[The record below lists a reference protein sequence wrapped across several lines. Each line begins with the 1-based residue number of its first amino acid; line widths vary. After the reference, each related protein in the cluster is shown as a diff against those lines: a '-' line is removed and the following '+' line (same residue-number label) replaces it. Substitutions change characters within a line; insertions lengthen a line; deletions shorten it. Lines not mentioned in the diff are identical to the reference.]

1 MPNVAALIL
10 AAGDASRFG
19 RPKQL
24 ARLRGKSLL
33 RRIVDEAK
41 NADCSPVLVVAGS
54 EKKKIEAELRG
65 ADARVVENVNW
76 ESGIGSSILAGMRA
90 LVPEKDVDAVV
101 VLVCDQPYV
110 NADVIRTLVA
120 LRKRSG
126 KEIIASSYSNTIGV
140 PALFDRSIFSELLAL
155 GGDNGAKK
163 VILANREHVAE
174 FSFPDGKV
182 DIDSW
187 EDYQRIEAQTAT
199 ATEE

>member
-24 ARLRGKSLL
+24 ARLGGKSLL

-41 NADCSPVLVVAGS
+41 NADCNPVFVVAGS

-65 ADARVVENVNW
+65 ADARAVENVNW

-90 LVPEKDVDAVV
+90 LEPEKDVDAVV
-101 VLVCDQPYV
+101 LLVCDQPYV
-110 NADVIRTLVA
+110 NAEVIRALVA

-163 VILANREHVAE
+163 VILAKRERVAE
-174 FSFPDGKV
+174 FAFQDGEV

-187 EDYQRIEAQTAT
+187 EDYQRIVAQTAT